1 MTHGRK
7 VEKKE
12 RNGAWKENRRKKKGR
27 LEERKNETKEGR
39 TKGGRLKEEWK
50 DRGRSGGSNKGK

>member
-39 TKGGRLKEEWK
+39 TKGGRLRRME
-50 DRGRSGGSNKGK
+50 G